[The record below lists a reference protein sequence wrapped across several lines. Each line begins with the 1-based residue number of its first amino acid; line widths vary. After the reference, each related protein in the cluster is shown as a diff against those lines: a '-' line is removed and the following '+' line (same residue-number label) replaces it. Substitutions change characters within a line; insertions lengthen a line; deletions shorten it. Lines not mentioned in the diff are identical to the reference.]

1 MQLQAFVREFA
12 SGIPSALWSRNPF
25 RMSFRNFLRG
35 IHPEIPPGISSKSFY
50 DLQKFLH
57 GFTTGIPSG
66 IFSRNSSR
74 DFFKNSGDLLQ
85 KFYQEFHPGIYSKN
99 SSEDFFRGLSIA
111 ISPGI
116 STRNSFRKFSD
127 DYLQKFLWIFSENV
141 SGEFLQEFLWPFAPR
156 ICAEISKIPPNISP

>member
-1 MQLQAFVREFA
+1 MNSSLDFLWGFLAGIR
-12 SGIPSALWSRNPF
+12 SGICIRNSFGALLQESLQNVLQKFPPWNSSRN
-25 RMSFRNFLRG
+25 SSGDFLQIFLG
-35 IHPEIPPGISSKSFY
+35 LSD

-85 KFYQEFHPGIYSKN
+85 KFFQEFHPGIYSKN

-111 ISPGI
+111 ISPAI
-116 STRNSFRKFSD
+116 STRNSFRKFSE

-141 SGEFLQEFLWPFAPR
+141 SGEFLQEFL
-156 ICAEISKIPPNISP
+156 